1 MSTDFWENLQHLV
14 DTCEIEIDRS
24 KGSTY
29 PRYPSGP
36 YPVHYGYLKGTTSI
50 DSGGVDIWVGSL
62 GEHRVIG
69 ALCTVD
75 LFKRDTELKIVYDC
89 TDDEI
94 NAIIGFINVDKMRAL
109 YIKRD

>member
-1 MSTDFWENLQHLV
+1 MSADFWEYLQHLV
-14 DTCEIEIDRS
+14 ETCEIEIDRP
-24 KGSTY
+24 KGSKH
-29 PRYPSGP
+29 PRYPSGF
-36 YPVHYGYLKGTTSI
+36 YPVHYGYLKGTSSI

-75 LFKRDTELKIVYDC
+75 LLKRDTELKIVYDC

-94 NAIIGFINVDKMRAL
+94 NAIICFINVDKMRAL
-109 YIKRD
+109 FIKRE